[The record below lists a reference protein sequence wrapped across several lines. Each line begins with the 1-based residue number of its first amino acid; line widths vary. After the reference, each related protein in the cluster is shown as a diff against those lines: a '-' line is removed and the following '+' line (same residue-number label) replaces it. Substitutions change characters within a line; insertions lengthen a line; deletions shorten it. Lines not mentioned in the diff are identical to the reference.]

1 MHGLLC
7 GVQLKV
13 SVLSLRKP
21 ACATVVVMETLSKN
35 HIEAFKAVRDRLSA
49 DERTRVDIASVEA
62 VDPAKASAS
71 HWNFDLPSHAADVAL
86 GEDATDAMRRAL
98 VATWALELPGRI
110 VAADLPG
117 EVVQFYPFWLDKL
130 SSFLTTK
137 QGPYDADHWA
147 KDVRFTLA
155 LSVPGARTQTIDLSS
170 PMGPGQVV
178 RNGRDGYGWS
188 PLIAYVKAQGWKKP
202 WLEVHTE
209 SRHIQDFSEAGW
221 DQAWASAAAICKRRP
236 ELAGMIGSSWFYD
249 PPLETISPRMAY
261 LRLNPLKG
269 GAFIIHQGPAPIHS
283 ERAGATSPTRRAMI
297 ESGEYLPRSW
307 LVAWPRATLIPWAER
322 RAVAMAEAERAAA

>member
-1 MHGLLC
+1 
-7 GVQLKV
+7 
-13 SVLSLRKP
+13 
-21 ACATVVVMETLSKN
+21 METLSPTQVA
-35 HIEAFKAVRDRLSA
+35 AFKAVRDRLSA
-49 DERTRVDIASVEA
+49 EERTRVDIASVEA
-62 VDPAKASAS
+62 VDQAKASAS

-86 GEDATDAMRRAL
+86 GDDATDDMRRAL
-98 VATWALELPGRI
+98 VATWALELPGRAK
-110 VAADLPG
+110 AADLPP
-117 EVVQFYPFWLDKL
+117 EVMELYPYWLDRL
-130 SSFLTTK
+130 AEFLT
-137 QGPYDADHWA
+137 GDAMDYDRDYYA
-147 KDVRFTLA
+147 KDVRFSLA
-155 LSVPGARTQTIDLSS
+155 LSVPGALTQTIDLSS

-188 PLIAYVKAQGWKKP
+188 QLIAYVKASGWNKP

-209 SRHIQDFSEAGW
+209 SRHTADFTEAGW
-221 DQAWASAAAICKRRP
+221 DRAWATAAAICKRRP

-249 PPLETISPRMAY
+249 PPLETISPRLAY

-307 LVAWPRATLIPWAER
+307 LVAWPKSTLIPWADAR
-322 RAVAMAEAERAAA
+322 QDQPVKEAA